1 MNFVSIL
8 LLAILGLPVLLVA
21 AVVVLA
27 LALAI
32 LLLPVAVVAL
42 VVFLIVRG
50 VKKSKQKKAAAKTD
64 ESLDKSAD
72 Q

>member
-1 MNFVSIL
+1 MLPASISIL

-32 LLLPVAVVAL
+32 LLLPVAVIAL

-50 VKKSKQKKAAAKTD
+50 VKKSKQKKADTTID
-64 ESLDKSAD
+64 
-72 Q
+72 